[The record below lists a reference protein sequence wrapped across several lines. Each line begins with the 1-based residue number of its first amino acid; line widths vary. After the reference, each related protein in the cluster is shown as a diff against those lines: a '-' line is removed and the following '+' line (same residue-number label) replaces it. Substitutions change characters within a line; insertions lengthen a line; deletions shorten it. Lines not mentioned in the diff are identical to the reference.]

1 MKILYV
7 ISDRNIGG
15 AGIQLLNILR
25 HLDRREF
32 TVAVA
37 LPFGS
42 RLRAR
47 LIGMHVRVVEL
58 EYPCQEIGARSVCE
72 LCSVIRRFRPDIVH
86 TNAAV
91 SARIAGKLCG
101 CRVVF
106 TRHCAYPLQAAATPF
121 CARLGNRLLTDRAIA
136 TAAAA
141 ARDLVAMGVPPE
153 TITVILNGSDPVR
166 EVPAVELAAWR
177 KRLALEPDDYCV
189 GICARLEACKGHD
202 VFLLAAKLAKERMP
216 RRRFRFLIV
225 GDGRR
230 RAELERLAASLGLS
244 DDVRFT
250 GFIDDVSPIY
260 RLLRIH
266 VSASRGTE
274 TSCLAVSEAMSAG
287 VPEIVSD
294 YGGNR
299 EMIGS
304 DPCGIVFPAGD
315 AAALAS
321 AICTVASDPSLES
334 SMRGAALSRYSRLF
348 TSSRMVDRLTEVYR
362 EGEEEDLGALPQTS
376 LRTFF
381 RRRF

>member
-121 CARLGNRLLTDRAIA
+121 CARIGNRLLTDRAIA

-230 RAELERLAASLGLS
+230 RAELERLAASLRLS

-274 TSCLAVSEAMSAG
+274 TSCLAVSEAMSVG

-334 SMRGAALSRYSRLF
+334 SMRRAALSRYSRLF

-362 EGEEEDLGALPQTS
+362 GREDEDLGAPPQTL